1 MSWYDPEIDP
11 WDDDEADE
19 GDDMKFTPDSHPDVY
34 FGFVQGLRKQTP
46 KARTSTFKADSPNAI
61 LGEAGEIVLTDRIR
75 KVLEDKGLNWTVGRT
90 SYVKVRSIDL
100 GPCPEDDDPWEAIDN
115 SKQGDVHVVDHRGHR
130 RFSFEVKASMAY
142 DNATIS
148 ESELLYSEA
157 DYLAGVTRAG
167 LWVCTMR
174 EARRVARE
182 KHGAY
187 GKFYVI
193 PFDLVK
199 RVPLESIFPDV

>member
-1 MSWYDPEIDP
+1 
-11 WDDDEADE
+11 
-19 GDDMKFTPDSHPDVY
+19 MKFTPDTHPADY
-34 FGFVQGLRKQTP
+34 YNFLRRHTP
-46 KARTSTFKADSPNAI
+46 KSRTSTFKPDSPNAI
-61 LGEAGEIVLTDRIR
+61 LGEAGEIVLADRIR
-75 KVLEDKGLNWTVGRT
+75 KVLESKGLSWTVDRT
-90 SYVKVRSIDL
+90 AYERKIQIDL
-100 GPCPEDDDPWEAIDN
+100 GPCPEYGSYEDAMVAIDN
-115 SKQGDVHVVDHRGHR
+115 SKYGDVHVVDHRGNR

-157 DYLAGVTRAG
+157 DYLVGITRAG
-167 LWVCTMR
+167 LWVCTMD

-193 PFDLVK
+193 SFDLVK